1 MRGVVEV
8 YSDYG
13 TPQQKLIEVS
23 NNLIVDRGG
32 EMICDLMT
40 LPLQGSGIS
49 SASSIYDASNY
60 TIQAVSFGKAASG
73 YFYNAHGTDL
83 IATSGLSNGRIHAL
97 ALSSITVSSFT
108 PALFLPDDPDPLDT
122 KLAYIPSAA
131 FIGITGSGLSAISE
145 YGQNVNLFQY
155 GTTIFSAVSPA
166 PAARSF
172 VRTGAWPRHLAAG
185 TNVRL
190 SYLNSVNNEVLIASA
205 TAYAG
210 FNETSSMDWR
220 GFVRT
225 TPTTNPASGLV
236 VSSTN
241 SFSSTGEIIYQ
252 VKIASGDALVAN
264 HYGGITQMGL
274 WGMDIKSMLAA
285 GRTPPYSFH
294 PYQNVLDYRLFSK
307 KTFNKNIVA
316 INDSGAAAGLLNYSD
331 LTVIWRI
338 FFL

>member
-83 IATSGLSNGRIHAL
+83 IAASGSSDARIHAL

-108 PALFLPDDPDPLDT
+108 PVLFLPDDPDPLDT
-122 KLAYIPSAA
+122 KLAFMASNAFQGIPGSA
-131 FIGITGSGLSAISE
+131 LSAIPE
-145 YGQNVNLFQY
+145 YGQNLNLLQY
-155 GTTIFSAVSPA
+155 GTPLFGGQIRHFIRAGS
-166 PAARSF
+166 
-172 VRTGAWPRHLAAG
+172 WPRATG
-185 TNVRL
+185 TDVRL
-190 SYLNSVNNEVLIASA
+190 SYLNSVNNEVVIAS
-205 TAYAG
+205 TVAYG
-210 FNETSSMDWR
+210 KFNEASSMDWR

-225 TPTTNPASGLV
+225 TSSTNPASGLV
-236 VSSTN
+236 VSSTT

-252 VKIASGDALVAN
+252 VKIASGDALAAN

>member
-1 MRGVVEV
+1 MRGYVEV
-8 YSDYG
+8 YRDYG
-13 TPQQKLIEVS
+13 TPQQELIES
-23 NNLIVDRGG
+23 SHNLIVDRGG

-83 IATSGLSNGRIHAL
+83 IAASGLSNGKIHAL

-122 KLAYIPSAA
+122 KLAYIPSGALV
-131 FIGITGSGLSAISE
+131 GITGSGVSAISE
-145 YGQNVNLFQY
+145 YGQNVNLLQY
-155 GTTIFSAVSPA
+155 GTLTFGGVLFRAYIRAGS
-166 PAARSF
+166 
-172 VRTGAWPRHLAAG
+172 WPRATG
-185 TNVRL
+185 TDVRL

-205 TAYAG
+205 TANAG

-225 TPTTNPASGLV
+225 TSSTNSASGLV

-285 GRTPPYSFH
+285 GRTPPYNFH
-294 PYQNVLDYRLFSK
+294 PYTNVLDYRLFSK

-316 INDSGAAAGLLNYSD
+316 INDSGGAAGMLNYSD
-331 LTVIWRI
+331 LTIIWRI

>member
-1 MRGVVEV
+1 MRGIVEV

-83 IATSGLSNGRIHAL
+83 IVTNNISNGRIA
-97 ALSSITVSSFT
+97 ALSLSTITVSSFT
-108 PALFLPDDPDPLDT
+108 PALFLPDEPDPLDT
-122 KLAYIPSAA
+122 KLAYMASDA
-131 FIGITGSGLSAISE
+131 FINIAGSGLSSIPQFGQNLNLIQ
-145 YGQNVNLFQY
+145 YGQSIVAGSLVRSWIRA
-155 GTTIFSAVSPA
+155 GAW
-166 PAARSF
+166 ARS
-172 VRTGAWPRHLAAG
+172 TGSNL
-185 TNVRL
+185 RL
-190 SYLNSVNNEVLIASA
+190 SYLDATNTEVVIASA
-205 TAYAG
+205 NVASK

-225 TPTTNPASGLV
+225 TSSTNPASGLV
-236 VSSTN
+236 VSSTT

-285 GRTPPYSFH
+285 GRTPPYTFH
-294 PYQNVLDYRLFSK
+294 PYINVLDYRLFSK

-316 INDSGAAAGLLNYSD
+316 INDSGSAAGLTNYND
-331 LTVIWRI
+331 LTIIWRI